1 MLITY
6 HLLITVL
13 SYLSYHLAAGFLA
26 TMVL

>member
-6 HLLITVL
+6 HLLITDH
-13 SYLSYHLAAGFLA
+13 LSYHLAAGFLA